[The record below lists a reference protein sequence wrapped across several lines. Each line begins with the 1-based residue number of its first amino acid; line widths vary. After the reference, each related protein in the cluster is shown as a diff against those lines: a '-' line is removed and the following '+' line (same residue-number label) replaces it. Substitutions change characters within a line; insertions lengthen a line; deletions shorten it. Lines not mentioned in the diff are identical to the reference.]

1 MTPGNGG
8 VVTEDKRSG
17 PFVSLEKSVAASYG
31 AVVDQRVYH
40 AMMPSAGKDS
50 PAAARNEDPGR

>member
-1 MTPGNGG
+1 M
-8 VVTEDKRSG
+8 VTEDKRSG

-31 AVVDQRVYH
+31 TVVDQRVYH